1 MAEAG
6 KEDYARMWT
15 GWNSLTVW
23 MPRRMT
29 RVFPGGMLIMSE
41 CETAG
46 GGRELQQV
54 KHHGGG
60 QGPLGGSG

>member
-46 GGRELQQV
+46 GGVGDFINPNPGIHQR
-54 KHHGGG
+54 GAC
-60 QGPLGGSG
+60 